1 MDDNEKEKFFGLN
14 EKEEEEEES
23 DFSES
28 EAIYENRSC
37 LLQLLSLNSE
47 KKLLAI
53 LRKKGDK
60 RSLFS
65 SHLTK
70 TIFSRKVLL
79 LRTFVSCAILTLLV
93 D

>member
-14 EKEEEEEES
+14 EKEEEEES

-28 EAIYENRSC
+28 EAINENRSC

-47 KKLLAI
+47 KILFLVI

-70 TIFSRKVLL
+70 TIFSREVLL
-79 LRTFVSCAILTLLV
+79 
-93 D
+93 

>member
-14 EKEEEEEES
+14 EKEEEEES
-23 DFSES
+23 GFSES
-28 EAIYENRSC
+28 EAINENRSC

-47 KKLLAI
+47 KPFLAI

-70 TIFSRKVLL
+70 TIFSREVLL
-79 LRTFVSCAILTLLV
+79 
-93 D
+93 

>member
-14 EKEEEEEES
+14 EKEEEES

-28 EAIYENRSC
+28 EAINENRSC
-37 LLQLLSLNSE
+37 LLQLMSLNSE
-47 KKLLAI
+47 KTFLAI

-65 SHLTK
+65 SHLAK
-70 TIFSRKVLL
+70 TIFSRKM
-79 LRTFVSCAILTLLV
+79 FVTEDFRELCNAGSFS
-93 D
+93 